1 MLRAGHTSSPGD
13 PSPSTQPRT
22 VNVVLFGETGVGKSS
37 VINLIARKEVA
48 KVSSD
53 VNGCTMQSTR
63 YDIPFDDMSFSIFDT
78 IGLEE
83 PQMGVNGYL
92 KAIERAYE
100 LIVKLGAAG
109 GIHLLLFCMRGG
121 RITATTQSN
130 YRLFCECLCN
140 TKVPIALVFTGL
152 EREVEMEDWWKR
164 NKTHIEH
171 YGIKSDGHACI
182 TAVQDEA
189 PGEDLKYMESQKR
202 IRELLKTCALKNEAF
217 LPEPHTWF
225 AKLGK
230 GMRSFI
236 EKHRNPKRRDVMRV
250 LTNRCK
256 LDPETARKIAEMME
270 KGDTETNDGNQREP
284 VAANSGVLLDQ
295 QQIPKTMMEKGQT
308 KTNDGNQ
315 REPVAANSGVLLDQ
329 RQIPNTM
336 MEKGHTETNDGNQ
349 REPVAANSGVLLD
362 QQQIPNT
369 MMEKGQTETND
380 GNQREPVAANS
391 RALPDQQQIA
401 EMMMEKGDTETNDG
415 NHREPVAANSGALL
429 DQQQIAEMMM
439 EKGDTETND
448 GNHRKP
454 VAANSG
460 ALLDQQQIAEMM
472 MEKGDTET
480 NDGNHREPVVA
491 NFGALSD
498 QQQIPKMM
506 ALSDQQKIAE
516 MMEKGD
522 TETNDRNQ
530 GEQVG
535 NEGGPNPVVGEDDNE
550 PVKASNSDALSN
562 QQKIAEMIGRGNT
575 KDQDEQVG
583 DKEGKGGSN
592 PIVGK
597 DDNELVKKNAANS
610 DALPNQHVNVAA
622 PRNDAAEGKVE
633 RGDLGLDDGRPK
645 TNKKWKPTP
654 DSRGQ
659 VQARHDTK
667 KKPGAGPFEVTL
679 QSKSSDSWQV
689 ISHGS

>member
-295 QQIPKTMMEKGQT
+295 QQIT
-308 KTNDGNQ
+308 
-315 REPVAANSGVLLDQ
+315 
-329 RQIPNTM
+329 
-336 MEKGHTETNDGNQ
+336 
-349 REPVAANSGVLLD
+349 
-362 QQQIPNT
+362 NT

-415 NHREPVAANSGALL
+415 NHRE
-429 DQQQIAEMMM
+429 
-439 EKGDTETND
+439 
-448 GNHRKP
+448 P

-562 QQKIAEMIGRGNT
+562 QQKITEMIGRGNT